1 MSEKRQNEEKCLRE
15 VFEFAKRKKGITAR
29 IVKSLCGD
37 LVNRHE
43 EERPDFVLKTSPK
56 SKHDKGRLIGIEHF
70 VVDENSFKN
79 KQGKIESTTRQNS
92 AKIAK
97 IRAKHNINE
106 KSTSDEI
113 DAAFRDVVSLAC
125 EKRRLQSYCGYNA
138 LTESFKYAFG
148 QHAERAEA
156 YRSELRQI
164 DNDSSVKK
172 ELCFL
177 IEIYSTLEGL
187 LFFDND
193 KSIKFKEGYMPM
205 FEDIVQEIE
214 NTQAKIDYIIFAFRT
229 RDGALVDVLAVRK
242 KYIRKDCDN
251 QGARIYYYA
260 GLDRLLSI
268 EHPISKISR
277 ITHII
282 TKVEKAYSIDYNI
295 EMQKMDTVFFSKLL
309 YNAIYCIY
317 YAKRHGYSYA
327 THPAVQACYEVI
339 SKYLIG
345 WEKGTEDW
353 ECTPKCKF
361 PEQSIWIKE
370 LFVVCKKYGVELP
383 DDIFQN
389 ATT

>member
-1 MSEKRQNEEKCLRE
+1 MSEKKQNEEKCLRE
-15 VFEFAKRKKGITAR
+15 VFEFAKRKKGITVR

-43 EERPDFVLKTSPK
+43 EERPDFVLKISPK

-79 KQGKIESTTRQNS
+79 KQGKIESTTRQSS

-113 DAAFRDVVSLAC
+113 DAAFRDVILHAC
-125 EKRRLQSYCGYNA
+125 EQSRLRSYCGYNA
-138 LTESFKYAFG
+138 LIESFKYAFG

-260 GLDRLLSI
+260 GLDRLLNMDNPVLKVNSI
-268 EHPISKISR
+268 NPTFNISTEERKVR
-277 ITHII
+277 YDII
-282 TKVEKAYSIDYNI
+282 ATSPNTDYLI
-295 EMQKMDTVFFSKLL
+295 KLFD
-309 YNAIYCIY
+309 NAVYCVY
-317 YAKRHGYSYA
+317 FCRRNGLPYA
-327 THPAVQACYEVI
+327 TQPVVQACNDVI
-339 SKYLIG
+339 NKYLIR
-345 WEKGTEDW
+345 WEKGEREW
-353 ECTPKCKF
+353 EYAPICSCTN
-361 PEQSIWIKE
+361 EEWQNEI
-370 LFVVCKKYGVELP
+370 LAACKKYGVELP
-383 DDIFQN
+383 DDKV
-389 ATT
+389 

>member
-1 MSEKRQNEEKCLRE
+1 MSEKKQNEEKCLRE

-214 NTQAKIDYIIFAFRT
+214 NTQAKTDYIIFAFRT
-229 RDGALVDVLAVRK
+229 LDGVLVDVLAVRK

-260 GLDRLLSI
+260 GLDRLLNIDNPVLKVNSI
-268 EHPISKISR
+268 NPTFNISTEERKVR
-277 ITHII
+277 YDII
-282 TKVEKAYSIDYNI
+282 ATSPNTDYLI
-295 EMQKMDTVFFSKLL
+295 KLFD
-309 YNAIYCIY
+309 NAVYCVY
-317 YAKRHGYSYA
+317 FCRRNGLPYA
-327 THPAVQACYEVI
+327 TQPVVQACNDVI
-339 SKYLIG
+339 NKYLIR
-345 WEKGTEDW
+345 WEKGEREW
-353 ECTPKCKF
+353 EYAPIYSCTN
-361 PEQSIWIKE
+361 EEWRNDI
-370 LFVVCKKYGVELP
+370 LAACKKYGVELP
-383 DDIFQN
+383 DDKV
-389 ATT
+389 

>member
-1 MSEKRQNEEKCLRE
+1 MSEKKQNEEKCLRE

-43 EERPDFVLKTSPK
+43 EERPDFVLKTSSK

-79 KQGKIESTTRQNS
+79 KQGKVESTTRQNS

-125 EKRRLQSYCGYNA
+125 EKRRLGSYCGYNA
-138 LTESFKYAFG
+138 LIESFKYAFG

-214 NTQAKIDYIIFAFRT
+214 NTQAKTDYIIFAFRT
-229 RDGALVDVLAVRK
+229 LDGALVDVLAVRK
-242 KYIRKDCDN
+242 KYIWKDCDN

-260 GLDRLLSI
+260 GLDRLLNMDNPVFKVNSI
-268 EHPISKISR
+268 NPTFNISTEERKV
-277 ITHII
+277 HYDII
-282 TKVEKAYSIDYNI
+282 ATSPNTDYLI
-295 EMQKMDTVFFSKLL
+295 KLFD
-309 YNAIYCIY
+309 NAVYCVY
-317 YAKRHGYSYA
+317 FCRRNGLPYA
-327 THPAVQACYEVI
+327 TQPVVQACNDVI
-339 SKYLIG
+339 NKYLIR
-345 WEKGTEDW
+345 WEKGEREW
-353 ECTPKCKF
+353 EYAPICSCTN
-361 PEQSIWIKE
+361 EEWRNEI
-370 LFVVCKKYGVELP
+370 LAACKKYGVELP
-383 DDIFQN
+383 DDKV
-389 ATT
+389 

>member
-1 MSEKRQNEEKCLRE
+1 MSEKKQNEEKCLRE

-79 KQGKIESTTRQNS
+79 KQGKVESTTRQNS
-92 AKIAK
+92 ARIAK

-113 DAAFRDVVSLAC
+113 DAAFRDVILHVC
-125 EKRRLQSYCGYNA
+125 EQSRLRSYCGYNA
-138 LTESFKYAFG
+138 LIESFKYAFG

-164 DNDSSVKK
+164 DNDSSVKN

-177 IEIYSTLEGL
+177 IEIYSTLEEL

-242 KYIRKDCDN
+242 KYIWKDCDN

-260 GLDRLLSI
+260 GLDRLLNMDNPVLKVNSI
-268 EHPISKISR
+268 NPTFNISTEERKVR
-277 ITHII
+277 YDII
-282 TKVEKAYSIDYNI
+282 ATSPNTDYLI
-295 EMQKMDTVFFSKLL
+295 KLFD
-309 YNAIYCIY
+309 NAVYCVY
-317 YAKRHGYSYA
+317 FCRRNGLPYA
-327 THPAVQACYEVI
+327 TQPVVQACNDVI
-339 SKYLIG
+339 NKYLIR
-345 WEKGTEDW
+345 WEKGEREW
-353 ECTPKCKF
+353 EYAPICSCTN
-361 PEQSIWIKE
+361 EEWRNEI
-370 LFVVCKKYGVELP
+370 LAACKKYGVELP
-383 DDIFQN
+383 DDKV
-389 ATT
+389 

>member
-1 MSEKRQNEEKCLRE
+1 MSEKKQNEEKCLRE

-79 KQGKIESTTRQNS
+79 KQGKVESTTRQNS

-113 DAAFRDVVSLAC
+113 DAAFRDVISHVC
-125 EKRRLQSYCGYNA
+125 EQSRLRSYCGYNA
-138 LTESFKYAFG
+138 LIESFKYAFG

-214 NTQAKIDYIIFAFRT
+214 NTQAKTDYIIFAFRT
-229 RDGALVDVLAVRK
+229 LDGALVDVLAVRK
-242 KYIRKDCDN
+242 KYIWKDCDN

-260 GLDRLLSI
+260 GLDRLLNMDNPVFKVNSI
-268 EHPISKISR
+268 NPTFNISTEERKV
-277 ITHII
+277 HYDII
-282 TKVEKAYSIDYNI
+282 ATSPNTDYLI
-295 EMQKMDTVFFSKLL
+295 KLFD
-309 YNAIYCIY
+309 NAVYCVY
-317 YAKRHGYSYA
+317 FCRRNGLPYA
-327 THPAVQACYEVI
+327 TQPVVQACNDVI
-339 SKYLIG
+339 NKYLIR
-345 WEKGTEDW
+345 WEKGEREW
-353 ECTPKCKF
+353 EYAPICSCTN
-361 PEQSIWIKE
+361 EEWRNEI
-370 LFVVCKKYGVELP
+370 LAACKKYGVELP
-383 DDIFQN
+383 DDKV
-389 ATT
+389 

>member
-1 MSEKRQNEEKCLRE
+1 MSEKKQNEEKCLRE

-79 KQGKIESTTRQNS
+79 KQGKVESTTRQNS

-113 DAAFRDVVSLAC
+113 DAAFRDVILHVC
-125 EKRRLQSYCGYNA
+125 ELSRLRSYCGYNA
-138 LTESFKYAFG
+138 LIESFKYAFG

-177 IEIYSTLEGL
+177 IEIYSTLEEL

-260 GLDRLLSI
+260 GLDRLLNMDNPVFKVNSI
-268 EHPISKISR
+268 NPTFNISTEERKVR
-277 ITHII
+277 YDII
-282 TKVEKAYSIDYNI
+282 ATSPNTDYLI
-295 EMQKMDTVFFSKLL
+295 KLFD
-309 YNAIYCIY
+309 NAVYCVY
-317 YAKRHGYSYA
+317 FCRRNGLPYA
-327 THPAVQACYEVI
+327 TQPVVQACNDVI
-339 SKYLIG
+339 NKYLIR
-345 WEKGTEDW
+345 WEKGEREW
-353 ECTPKCKF
+353 EYVPICSCTN
-361 PEQSIWIKE
+361 EEWQNEI
-370 LFVVCKKYGVELP
+370 LAACKKYGVELP
-383 DDIFQN
+383 DDKV
-389 ATT
+389 

>member
-1 MSEKRQNEEKCLRE
+1 MSEKKQNEEKCLRE

-29 IVKSLCGD
+29 IVKRLCGD

-79 KQGKIESTTRQNS
+79 KQGKVESTTRQNS

-97 IRAKHNINE
+97 IRAKHNITE

-125 EKRRLQSYCGYNA
+125 EKRRLGSYCGYNA
-138 LTESFKYAFG
+138 LIESFKYAFG

-164 DNDSSVKK
+164 DNDSSIKK

-205 FEDIVQEIE
+205 FEDIVQEIA

-242 KYIRKDCDN
+242 KYIWKDCDN

-260 GLDRLLSI
+260 GLDRLLNMDNPVLKVNSI
-268 EHPISKISR
+268 NPTFNISTEERKVR
-277 ITHII
+277 YDII
-282 TKVEKAYSIDYNI
+282 ATSPNTDYLI
-295 EMQKMDTVFFSKLL
+295 KLFD
-309 YNAIYCIY
+309 NAVYCVY
-317 YAKRHGYSYA
+317 FCRRNGLPYA
-327 THPAVQACYEVI
+327 TLPVVQACNDVI
-339 SKYLIG
+339 NKYLIR
-345 WEKGTEDW
+345 WEKGEREW
-353 ECTPKCKF
+353 EYAPICSCTN
-361 PEQSIWIKE
+361 EEWRNEI
-370 LFVVCKKYGVELP
+370 LAACKKYGVELP
-383 DDIFQN
+383 DDKV
-389 ATT
+389 

>member
-1 MSEKRQNEEKCLRE
+1 MSEKKQNEEKCLRE

-37 LVNRHE
+37 FVNRHE

-113 DAAFRDVVSLAC
+113 DVAFRDVILHAC
-125 EKRRLQSYCGYNA
+125 EQSRLRSYCGYNA
-138 LTESFKYAFG
+138 LIESFKYAFG

-177 IEIYSTLEGL
+177 IETDSTLEGL

-193 KSIKFKEGYMPM
+193 KSIRYNEGYMPM
-205 FEDIVQEIE
+205 FEDIVKEIE

-242 KYIRKDCDN
+242 KYIRKDCND
-251 QGARIYYYA
+251 QGVRIYYYA
-260 GLDRLLSI
+260 GLDRLLNMDNPVLKVNSI
-268 EHPISKISR
+268 IPTFNISAEERKVR
-277 ITHII
+277 YDII
-282 TKVEKAYSIDYNI
+282 ATSPNTDYLI
-295 EMQKMDTVFFSKLL
+295 KLL
-309 YNAIYCIY
+309 HNAVYCVY
-317 YAKRHGYSYA
+317 FCRRNGLPYA
-327 THPAVQACYEVI
+327 THPIVQACNDVI
-339 SKYLIG
+339 NKYLIR
-345 WEKGTEDW
+345 WEKGEREW
-353 ECTPKCKF
+353 EYAPICSCTN
-361 PEQSIWIKE
+361 EEWRNEI
-370 LFVVCKKYGVELP
+370 LAACKKYRVELP
-383 DDIFQN
+383 DDKV
-389 ATT
+389 

>member
-1 MSEKRQNEEKCLRE
+1 MSEKKQNEEKCLRE

-79 KQGKIESTTRQNS
+79 KQGKVESTTRQNS

-113 DAAFRDVVSLAC
+113 DAAFRDVILHVC
-125 EKRRLQSYCGYNA
+125 EQSRLRSYCGYNA
-138 LTESFKYAFG
+138 LIESFKYAFG

-177 IEIYSTLEGL
+177 IEIYSTLEEL

-205 FEDIVQEIE
+205 FEDIVQEIA

-242 KYIRKDCDN
+242 KYIWKDCDN

-260 GLDRLLSI
+260 GLDRLLNMDNPVLKVNSI
-268 EHPISKISR
+268 NPTFNISTEERKVR
-277 ITHII
+277 YDII
-282 TKVEKAYSIDYNI
+282 ATSPNTDYLI
-295 EMQKMDTVFFSKLL
+295 KLFD
-309 YNAIYCIY
+309 NAVYCVYIC
-317 YAKRHGYSYA
+317 RRNGLPYA
-327 THPAVQACYEVI
+327 TQPVVQACNDVI
-339 SKYLIG
+339 NKYLIR
-345 WEKGTEDW
+345 WEKGEREW
-353 ECTPKCKF
+353 EYAPICSCTN
-361 PEQSIWIKE
+361 EEWRNDI
-370 LFVVCKKYGVELP
+370 LVACKKYGVELP
-383 DDIFQN
+383 DDKV
-389 ATT
+389 

>member
-1 MSEKRQNEEKCLRE
+1 MSEKKQNEEKCLRE

-56 SKHDKGRLIGIEHF
+56 SNHDKGRLIGIEHF

-79 KQGKIESTTRQNS
+79 KQGKVESTTRQNS

-113 DAAFRDVVSLAC
+113 DAAFRDVILHVC
-125 EKRRLQSYCGYNA
+125 EQSRLRSYCGYNA
-138 LTESFKYAFG
+138 LIESFKYAFG

-177 IEIYSTLEGL
+177 IEIYSTLEEL

-242 KYIRKDCDN
+242 KYIWKDCDN

-260 GLDRLLSI
+260 GLDRLLNMDNPVFKVNSI
-268 EHPISKISR
+268 NPTFNISTEERKVR
-277 ITHII
+277 YDII
-282 TKVEKAYSIDYNI
+282 ATSPNTDYLI
-295 EMQKMDTVFFSKLL
+295 KLFD
-309 YNAIYCIY
+309 NAVYCVY
-317 YAKRHGYSYA
+317 FCRRNGLPYA
-327 THPAVQACYEVI
+327 TQPVVQACNDVI
-339 SKYLIG
+339 NKYLIR
-345 WEKGTEDW
+345 WEKGEREW
-353 ECTPKCKF
+353 EYAPICSCTN
-361 PEQSIWIKE
+361 EEWRNEI
-370 LFVVCKKYGVELP
+370 LAACKKYGVELP
-383 DDIFQN
+383 DDKV
-389 ATT
+389 

>member
-1 MSEKRQNEEKCLRE
+1 MSEKKQNEEKCLRE

-79 KQGKIESTTRQNS
+79 KQGKIESTTRQSS

-113 DAAFRDVVSLAC
+113 DAAFRDVILHVC
-125 EKRRLQSYCGYNA
+125 EQSRLRSYCGYNA
-138 LTESFKYAFG
+138 LIESFKYAFG

-177 IEIYSTLEGL
+177 IEIYSTLEEL

-242 KYIRKDCDN
+242 KYIWKDCDN

-260 GLDRLLSI
+260 GLDRLLNMDNPVFKVNSI
-268 EHPISKISR
+268 NPTFNISTEERKVR
-277 ITHII
+277 YDII
-282 TKVEKAYSIDYNI
+282 ATSPNTDYLI
-295 EMQKMDTVFFSKLL
+295 KLFD
-309 YNAIYCIY
+309 NAVYCVY
-317 YAKRHGYSYA
+317 FCRRNGLPYA
-327 THPAVQACYEVI
+327 TQPVVQACNDVI
-339 SKYLIG
+339 NKYLIR
-345 WEKGTEDW
+345 WEKGEREW
-353 ECTPKCKF
+353 EYAPICSCTN
-361 PEQSIWIKE
+361 EEWRNEI
-370 LFVVCKKYGVELP
+370 LAACKKYGVELP
-383 DDIFQN
+383 DDKV
-389 ATT
+389 

>member
-1 MSEKRQNEEKCLRE
+1 MSEKKQNEEKCLRE

-79 KQGKIESTTRQNS
+79 KQGKVESTTRQNS
-92 AKIAK
+92 ARIAK

-113 DAAFRDVVSLAC
+113 DAAFRDVILHVC
-125 EKRRLQSYCGYNA
+125 EQSRLRSYCGYNA
-138 LTESFKYAFG
+138 LIESFKYAFG

-164 DNDSSVKK
+164 DNDSSVKN

-177 IEIYSTLEGL
+177 IEIYSTLEEL

-260 GLDRLLSI
+260 GLDRLLNMDNPVLKVNSI
-268 EHPISKISR
+268 NPTFNISTEERKVR
-277 ITHII
+277 YDII
-282 TKVEKAYSIDYNI
+282 ATSPNTDYLI
-295 EMQKMDTVFFSKLL
+295 KLFD
-309 YNAIYCIY
+309 NAVYCVY
-317 YAKRHGYSYA
+317 FCRRNGLPYA
-327 THPAVQACYEVI
+327 TQPVVQACNDVI
-339 SKYLIG
+339 NKYLIR
-345 WEKGTEDW
+345 WEKGEREW
-353 ECTPKCKF
+353 EYAPICSCTN
-361 PEQSIWIKE
+361 EEWRNEI
-370 LFVVCKKYGVELP
+370 LAACKKYGVELP
-383 DDIFQN
+383 DDKV
-389 ATT
+389 